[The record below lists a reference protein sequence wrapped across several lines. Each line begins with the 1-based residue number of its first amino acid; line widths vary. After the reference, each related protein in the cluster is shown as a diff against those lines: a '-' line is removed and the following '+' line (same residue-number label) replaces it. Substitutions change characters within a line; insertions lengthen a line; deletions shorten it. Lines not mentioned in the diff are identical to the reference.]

1 MASFL
6 IDRFMFDWQVQDP
19 MAINLLFHE
28 AYHNYIRSLYPCA
41 DQDAVIMAGILMQ
54 LNQGDYDQ
62 RKTKTFFQSWVFLIY
77 DHLLYTTSAKK
88 QLQKNSSSRDYHL
101 QLTVTCSIR
110 LVQNKNH
117 S

>member
-1 MASFL
+1 MLFIILSWY
-6 IDRFMFDWQVQDP
+6 ISQIEDP

-62 RKTKTFFQSWVFLIY
+62 RKTKTFFQ
-77 DHLLYTTSAKK
+77 A
-88 QLQKNSSSRDYHL
+88 
-101 QLTVTCSIR
+101 
-110 LVQNKNH
+110 
-117 S
+117 